1 MTEHLRKW
9 RDDDLPSGGSEL
21 LRWIVFL
28 TDRFGVAMIGA
39 AFLCWYIVAQNNGQ
53 RQERESAAT
62 SLAALNS
69 QVLSAFKENATA
81 LNEQSNA
88 ILTLS
93 HAIEANTAEMRGYQS
108 AKKQ

>member
-9 RDDDLPSGGSEL
+9 RDGDLPSGGPEL

-28 TDRFGVAMIGA
+28 TDRFGVAMIGG
-39 AFLCWYIVAQNNGQ
+39 AFLCWFVVAQNSEQ
-53 RQERESAAT
+53 RQDREIAA
-62 SLAALNS
+62 AALAELNGRI
-69 QVLSAFKENATA
+69 LSSFKENATA
-81 LNEQSNA
+81 LSEQSHA

-108 AKKQ
+108 AKRQ